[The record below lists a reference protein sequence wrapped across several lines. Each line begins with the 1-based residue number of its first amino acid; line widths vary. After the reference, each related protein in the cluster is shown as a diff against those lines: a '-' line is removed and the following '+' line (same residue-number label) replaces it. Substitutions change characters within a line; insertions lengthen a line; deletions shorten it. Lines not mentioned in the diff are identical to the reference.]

1 MKDWYFP
8 GKEQYLKRPVYGV
21 VYSNTVYRS
30 FYVKVLSKRVQT
42 ESARIEKSQEN
53 SSIYQPIIKKIR
65 YTSFFRVSLLMR
77 PTTRRPSHSPIA
89 TGIRQNDA

>member
-30 FYVKVLSKRVQT
+30 FYVKDSMK
-42 ESARIEKSQEN
+42 KSQEN
-53 SSIYQPIIKKIR
+53 SSIYQPFIKIIR